1 MFYSVFVVNPL
12 WSASLKISPM
22 SLQLSAK
29 DKISSL
35 KVTNVSDESVVLQIE
50 LKDWQQENG
59 EDINT
64 LTRDIIISPPI
75 AKIGP
80 QERQIFRLT
89 VRKKHS
95 SDEETAY
102 RVFLNEVPQPTPMR
116 KSSIQT
122 LLSIS
127 LPLFIKPNQQISLNP
142 IWSVSWGEKNTLK
155 VSLENKGNEHLKVT
169 KIRLKEGNKSKF
181 LVEKETLDYILPL
194 KKKGW
199 NLALPTSFKGKEVLV
214 SIETN
219 QGELSEKLQLPPF

>member
-1 MFYSVFVVNPL
+1 
-12 WSASLKISPM
+12 M

-35 KVTNVSDESVVLQIE
+35 KVTNVSDEPVVLQME

-95 SDEETAY
+95 SDEEKAY
-102 RVFLNEVPQPTPMR
+102 RVFLNEVPQPTTMQ

-127 LPLFIKPNQQISLNP
+127 LPLFIKPNQLVSSNP
-142 IWSVSWGEKNTLK
+142 IWSISRGEKNIIQ
-155 VSLENKGNEHLKVT
+155 VSLENKGNEHLKIT
-169 KIRLKEGNKSKF
+169 KIRLQEGNKTKP
-181 LVEKETLDYILPL
+181 LVEKEALDYILPL

-214 SIETN
+214 CIETS
-219 QGELSEKLQLPPF
+219 QGELSEKLQLPSF